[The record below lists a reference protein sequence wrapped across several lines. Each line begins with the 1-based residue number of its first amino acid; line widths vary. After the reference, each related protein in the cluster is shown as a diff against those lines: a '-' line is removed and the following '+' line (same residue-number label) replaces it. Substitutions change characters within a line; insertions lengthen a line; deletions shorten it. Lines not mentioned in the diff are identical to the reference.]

1 MIKNF
6 KSWAFSDSSVQN
18 SLGNNFRQK
27 RMALFKNQLQQLKK
41 PIRILDVGGYED
53 FWVNAGLANV
63 PGIHI
68 TILNLEA
75 GNSNYT
81 NFEIVKGDGTNLSD
95 FKNNSFDIGFSN
107 SVIEHLYTKEQQKK
121 MAEEIVRVG
130 RYHYV
135 QTPNKY
141 FFVEPH
147 YLLPY
152 FQFIPKNIR
161 FFILTKTKFS
171 RFKKWSPK
179 EAQQYLDEILLLSKK
194 DMIELFPSSKLT
206 NEKFMGMTKSFV
218 VHNFEN

>member
-18 SLGNNFRQK
+18 SLGNDFRQK
-27 RMALFKNQLQQLKK
+27 RMALFKNHLQQLKK
-41 PIRILDVGGYED
+41 PIKILDVGGYED

-63 PGIHI
+63 SGIHI
-68 TILNLEA
+68 TILNLEMRK
-75 GNSNYT
+75 SNYT
-81 NFEIVKGDGTNLSD
+81 NFEIIKGDGTNLSD

-107 SVIEHLYTKEQQKK
+107 SVIEHLYSREQQKK

-141 FFVEPH
+141 FFIEPH

-152 FQFIPKNIR
+152 FQFTPKNFR
-161 FFILTKTKFS
+161 YFILTKTKLS
-171 RFKKWSPK
+171 RFKKWSHK

-194 DMIELFPSSKLT
+194 DMIALFPSSKLT
-206 NEKFMGMTKSFV
+206 KEKFMGMTKSFV
-218 VHNFEN
+218 VHNFES

>member
-6 KSWAFSDSSVQN
+6 KTWAFSDSSVQN

-27 RMALFKNQLQQLKK
+27 RMALFKNQLQKLQK
-41 PIRILDVGGYED
+41 PIKILDVGGYEE

-63 PGIHI
+63 QGIQI

-75 GNSNYT
+75 GISNYT
-81 NFEIVKGDGTNLSD
+81 NFEIVKGDGTNLSAY
-95 FKNNSFDIGFSN
+95 KNNSFDIGFSN
-107 SVIEHLYTKEQQKK
+107 SVIEHLYNRAQQKK

-135 QTPNKY
+135 QTPNK
-141 FFVEPH
+141 FFIIEPH

-152 FQFIPKNIR
+152 FQFIPKSIR

-171 RFKKWSPK
+171 RFKKWSSN
-179 EAQQYLDEILLLSKK
+179 EAQQYLDEILLLSGK
-194 DMIELFPSSKLT
+194 DMKELFPDSKLT
-206 NEKFMGMTKSFV
+206 KEKFMGMTKSFV